1 MTQTGFAL
9 ASEASD
15 RRTHFQMLVED
26 EEGRELLFDVPQV
39 TVHIL
44 CTWYI
49 KIETKSMTRVSPVDP
64 GLYPGV
70 FLAIY
75 HLTVLSVWAS

>member
-15 RRTHFQMLVED
+15 HRTHFQMLVED

-39 TVHIL
+39 TIHIIS
-44 CTWYI
+44 TWYCCRNS
-49 KIETKSMTRVSPVDP
+49 KQE
-64 GLYPGV
+64 
-70 FLAIY
+70 A
-75 HLTVLSVWAS
+75 